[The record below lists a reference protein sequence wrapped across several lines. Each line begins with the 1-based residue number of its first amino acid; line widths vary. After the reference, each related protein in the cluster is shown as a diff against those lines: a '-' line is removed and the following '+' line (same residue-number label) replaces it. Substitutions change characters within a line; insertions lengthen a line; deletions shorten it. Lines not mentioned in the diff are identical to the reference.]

1 MSPGWIPTCVTL
13 TKTRNSHS
21 LPYLERLILTKSKK
35 GHIQY
40 TERSVEL
47 LKQDKIDN
55 Q

>member
-35 GHIQY
+35 GHM
-40 TERSVEL
+40 ERSVEL